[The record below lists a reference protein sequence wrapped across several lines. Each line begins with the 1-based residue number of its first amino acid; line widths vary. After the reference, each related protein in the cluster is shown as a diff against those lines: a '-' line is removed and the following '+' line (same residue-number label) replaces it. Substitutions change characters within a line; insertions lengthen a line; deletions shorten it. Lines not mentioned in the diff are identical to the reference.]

1 MGHVRFSSLGGV
13 THPSS
18 ITFTARRAELRMLAK
33 RASEFFYTYSEVRK
47 AELMMEAKRASEF
60 FYIYIIQRGP
70 KDQAEDASEVNI

>member
-1 MGHVRFSSLGGV
+1 
-13 THPSS
+13 
-18 ITFTARRAELRMLAK
+18 MLAK